1 MSEQKNNSNNIIDSS
16 KEQEFNKKID
26 KNSNIENDLN
36 NNNEENTSIQ
46 ILKEYSINNKFNELN
61 IKLTSYLDFI
71 KINIEL
77 NEYEKFESI
86 YKLNEIQKLF
96 GKNES
101 SEYFIKLISKTIYN
115 NEIKIE
121 IYENYLKLTLV
132 ENKILLLK
140 KKELSYQELKE
151 ENKYLKQLYENKPD
165 TKKKNQIKNENLIMS
180 KSVEIERNNSIYKE
194 SEFLEVRKLTIPKK
208 ENFEKYVI
216 NKYDKDKTEKLIEY
230 ILSINVS
237 INKFNDNHS
246 LSPLIPINKLIEEF
260 NLKDNFN
267 NIKYYR
273 KIKEDGNSFY
283 RIIIFQIFEFIIL
296 KNKIDLL
303 RSIIFDIYKCYN
315 DSITQNY
322 LNNGKLDKIKPNLIF
337 QILISIYLKCEE
349 NNIELSYKIF
359 LISINSCKSFD
370 EGLIWYYKYILYKY
384 IKENELKHFSKN
396 FNINIGSLLPEKY
409 ENNGN
414 FKFNEFYED
423 NLLKL
428 FINVEKI
435 IIYITPFIFGINIIL
450 IDNKIKNFNY
460 EGKSILDINES
471 INIFYKDGNYEL
483 LYNKEYFINNKNILF
498 HYINEENEI
507 ISQNLNK
514 FKKDNIENNSHDKN
528 DIKVKNIINSQKIN
542 DIKDLSILKNSQYP
556 NIHNSNIHNSTNNL
570 EIINN
575 NFDNNKNIY
584 DKEEID
590 LEKDRNINLNEQYI
604 EDMLS
609 KEKYINQNINQN
621 ICEKCNKYNKEKG
634 FYLCKL
640 CLNEMLDNECLLR
653 YLLFIEQRKKEKFDI
668 NSIKFENNEYSFDEL
683 FKFSKYYPN
692 INNYIDYIKSNICV
706 KCKQNIEEEGYQKL
720 LCGCYICKKCFDLY
734 IIMMLIQCPL
744 HPQSHFI
751 ECSIF

>member
-1 MSEQKNNSNNIIDSS
+1 MNNYNEDINLSKN
-16 KEQEFNKKID
+16 
-26 KNSNIENDLN
+26 LG
-36 NNNEENTSIQ
+36 
-46 ILKEYSINNKFNELN
+46 
-61 IKLTSYLDFI
+61 LD
-71 KINIEL
+71 
-77 NEYEKFESI
+77 
-86 YKLNEIQKLF
+86 
-96 GKNES
+96 
-101 SEYFIKLISKTIYN
+101 
-115 NEIKIE
+115 
-121 IYENYLKLTLV
+121 
-132 ENKILLLK
+132 
-140 KKELSYQELKE
+140 
-151 ENKYLKQLYENKPD
+151 
-165 TKKKNQIKNENLIMS
+165 
-180 KSVEIERNNSIYKE
+180 YKE
-194 SEFLEVRKLTIPKK
+194 SEFLEVRKLIIPKK
-208 ENFEKYVI
+208 ENFENI
-216 NKYDKDKTEKLIEY
+216 ISKYDKDKREKLIEY

-296 KNKIDLL
+296 KNKINLL
-303 RSIIFDIYKCYN
+303 SSIIFDIYQCYN
-315 DSITQNY
+315 NLITKNY
-322 LNNGKLDKIKPNLIF
+322 LNEGKLNKIKPNLIF

-349 NNIELSYKIF
+349 NNNELGYKIF
-359 LISINSCKSFD
+359 IISINSCKSFD

-471 INIFYKDGNYEL
+471 INIFYKDGKYEL

-498 HYINEENEI
+498 HYINEENKI

-514 FKKDNIENNSHDKN
+514 FKKDNIENKSHDKN
-528 DIKVKNIINSQKIN
+528 DIKVKNTINSQKIN
-542 DIKDLSILKNSQYP
+542 DIKDLSIFKNSQYP

-590 LEKDRNINLNEQYI
+590 LEKDRNILLNGQYI
-604 EDMLS
+604 YEHF
-609 KEKYINQNINQN
+609 YINQN

-634 FYLCKL
+634 FYLCKS
-640 CLNEMLDNECLLR
+640 CINEILDNECLLR

-720 LCGCYICKKCFDLY
+720 LCGCYICKKCFEDNPLFHMN
-734 IIMMLIQCPL
+734 ICPL
-744 HPQSHFI
+744 WKSNSGII
-751 ECSIF
+751 ELFKIFGGLNKL

>member
-1 MSEQKNNSNNIIDSS
+1 MFVKKSTEKRIDS
-16 KEQEFNKKID
+16 KK
-26 KNSNIENDLN
+26 NIYPLKKQLFSRTILEK
-36 NNNEENTSIQ
+36 SIM
-46 ILKEYSINNKFNELN
+46 ENELN
-61 IKLTSYLDFI
+61 
-71 KINIEL
+71 
-77 NEYEKFESI
+77 
-86 YKLNEIQKLF
+86 
-96 GKNES
+96 KN
-101 SEYFIKLISKTIYN
+101 SER
-115 NEIKIE
+115 
-121 IYENYLKLTLV
+121 
-132 ENKILLLK
+132 ILLPN
-140 KKELSYQELKE
+140 LSSRIWESKDFSNIMNNFNGDINLS
-151 ENKYLKQLYENKPD
+151 
-165 TKKKNQIKNENLIMS
+165 KNLGLD
-180 KSVEIERNNSIYKE
+180 YKE
-194 SEFLEVRKLTIPKK
+194 SEFLEVRKLIIPKK
-208 ENFEKYVI
+208 ENFEKYII
-216 NKYDKDKTEKLIEY
+216 NKYDKDKREKLIEY

-315 DSITQNY
+315 NSITQNY

-471 INIFYKDGNYEL
+471 INIFYKDGKYEL

-514 FKKDNIENNSHDKN
+514 FKKDNIENKSHDKN

-542 DIKDLSILKNSQYP
+542 DIYLKDLSIFKNSQYP

-590 LEKDRNINLNEQYI
+590 LEKERNILFNKQYI
-604 EDMLS
+604 EDILS

-640 CLNEMLDNECLLR
+640 CINEILDNECLLR

-692 INNYIDYIKSNICV
+692 INKYIDYIKSNICV

-720 LCGCYICKKCFDLY
+720 CCGCYICKKCFDSY
-734 IIMMLIQCPL
+734 IIMMSIQCPL
-744 HPQSHFI
+744 HPQSQFI

>member
-1 MSEQKNNSNNIIDSS
+1 MLENKNYGKINNDSKNIKNQNINLYLKNEMLSKTILENNIIKSISLLNDNKESIILSNLSS
-16 KEQEFNKKID
+16 RIWESKDLSKIM
-26 KNSNIENDLN
+26 N
-36 NNNEENTSIQ
+36 
-46 ILKEYSINNKFNELN
+46 YFNEDINLSKN
-61 IKLTSYLDFI
+61 LGLD
-71 KINIEL
+71 
-77 NEYEKFESI
+77 
-86 YKLNEIQKLF
+86 
-96 GKNES
+96 
-101 SEYFIKLISKTIYN
+101 
-115 NEIKIE
+115 
-121 IYENYLKLTLV
+121 
-132 ENKILLLK
+132 
-140 KKELSYQELKE
+140 
-151 ENKYLKQLYENKPD
+151 
-165 TKKKNQIKNENLIMS
+165 
-180 KSVEIERNNSIYKE
+180 YKE
-194 SEFLEVRKLTIPKK
+194 SEFLEVRKLIIPKK
-208 ENFEKYVI
+208 ENFEKYII
-216 NKYDKDKTEKLIEY
+216 NKYDKDKREKLIEY

-315 DSITQNY
+315 NSITQNY

-471 INIFYKDGNYEL
+471 INIFYKDGKYEL

-514 FKKDNIENNSHDKN
+514 FKKDNIENKSHDKN
-528 DIKVKNIINSQKIN
+528 DIKVKNIIKSQKIN
-542 DIKDLSILKNSQYP
+542 DIKDLSILKNSQ
-556 NIHNSNIHNSTNNL
+556 NQNIHNSTNNL

-590 LEKDRNINLNEQYI
+590 LEKDRNILLNEQYI
-604 EDMLS
+604 YEHF
-609 KEKYINQNINQN
+609 YINQN

-634 FYLCKL
+634 FYLCKS
-640 CLNEMLDNECLLR
+640 CINNMLDNECLVR
-653 YLLFIEQRKKEKFDI
+653 YLLSIEQREKFDI

-692 INNYIDYIKSNICV
+692 INKYIDYIKSKICV
-706 KCKQNIEEEGYQKL
+706 KCKNRIEKGNKL
-720 LCGCYICKKCFDLY
+720 GCGCYMCEGCYSFLMYFFFCPRCEKINNEFDSFF
-734 IIMMLIQCPL
+734 MR
-744 HPQSHFI
+744 
-751 ECSIF
+751 

>member
-1 MSEQKNNSNNIIDSS
+1 ME
-16 KEQEFNKKID
+16 
-26 KNSNIENDLN
+26 
-36 NNNEENTSIQ
+36 
-46 ILKEYSINNKFNELN
+46 NELN
-61 IKLTSYLDFI
+61 KNSEKIILPNLSSRIWESKDFSNIMNNYNEDINLSKNLGLD
-71 KINIEL
+71 
-77 NEYEKFESI
+77 
-86 YKLNEIQKLF
+86 
-96 GKNES
+96 
-101 SEYFIKLISKTIYN
+101 
-115 NEIKIE
+115 
-121 IYENYLKLTLV
+121 
-132 ENKILLLK
+132 
-140 KKELSYQELKE
+140 
-151 ENKYLKQLYENKPD
+151 
-165 TKKKNQIKNENLIMS
+165 
-180 KSVEIERNNSIYKE
+180 YKE
-194 SEFLEVRKLTIPKK
+194 SEFLEVRKLIIPKK
-208 ENFEKYVI
+208 ENFENII
-216 NKYDKDKTEKLIEY
+216 NKYDKDKREKLIEY

-246 LSPLIPINKLIEEF
+246 LSPLIQINKLIEEF

-315 DSITQNY
+315 NSITQNY

-471 INIFYKDGNYEL
+471 INIFYKDGKYEL

-498 HYINEENEI
+498 HYINEENKI

-514 FKKDNIENNSHDKN
+514 FKKDNIENKSHDKN

-542 DIKDLSILKNSQYP
+542 DIKDLSILKNSQ
-556 NIHNSNIHNSTNNL
+556 NQNIHNSTNNL

-590 LEKDRNINLNEQYI
+590 LEKDRNILLNEQYI
-604 EDMLS
+604 YEHF
-609 KEKYINQNINQN
+609 YINEN
-621 ICEKCNKYNKEKG
+621 ICEKCNKFNKENG
-634 FYLCKL
+634 FYLCRF
-640 CLNEMLDNECLLR
+640 CLNNILNNECLER
-653 YLLFIEQRKKEKFDI
+653 YRFCIKENIIFDI
-668 NSIKFENNEYSFDEL
+668 NSIKFGNHSFDEL
-683 FKFSKYYPN
+683 FKFSGYYPN
-692 INNYIDYIKSNICV
+692 KENYIDYIKSKICA
-706 KCKQNIEEEGYQKL
+706 KCGNKTLLIGKKL
-720 LCGCYICKKCFDLY
+720 LCGCYICCRCKSFQKYSLF
-734 IIMMLIQCPL
+734 CPL
-744 HPQSHFI
+744 CGKKNNEIDQFFYNMN
-751 ECSIF
+751 EEFEKCKAQ

>member
-1 MSEQKNNSNNIIDSS
+1 MVLSNLLSRIWQPEDFSKIMNKFKDNEISS
-16 KEQEFNKKID
+16 KYLI
-26 KNSNIENDLN
+26 
-36 NNNEENTSIQ
+36 
-46 ILKEYSINNKFNELN
+46 FNE
-61 IKLTSYLDFI
+61 I
-71 KINIEL
+71 
-77 NEYEKFESI
+77 EYE
-86 YKLNEIQKLF
+86 
-96 GKNES
+96 
-101 SEYFIKLISKTIYN
+101 FI
-115 NEIKIE
+115 
-121 IYENYLKLTLV
+121 
-132 ENKILLLK
+132 
-140 KKELSYQELKE
+140 
-151 ENKYLKQLYENKPD
+151 
-165 TKKKNQIKNENLIMS
+165 
-180 KSVEIERNNSIYKE
+180 
-194 SEFLEVRKLTIPKK
+194 EVRKFTIPKK
-208 ENFEKYVI
+208 ENFKKYII
-216 NKYDKDKTEKLIEY
+216 NKYDKDKREKLIEY

-303 RSIIFDIYKCYN
+303 RSIIFDIYQCYN
-315 DSITQNY
+315 NSITQNY

-471 INIFYKDGNYEL
+471 INIFYKDGKYEL

-514 FKKDNIENNSHDKN
+514 FKIDNIENKSHDKN

-542 DIKDLSILKNSQYP
+542 DIKDLSILKNSQ
-556 NIHNSNIHNSTNNL
+556 NQNIHNSTNNL

-692 INNYIDYIKSNICV
+692 INKYIDYIKSNICA
-706 KCKQNIEEEGYQKL
+706 KCGNKTLYLGKKL
-720 LCGCYICKKCFDLY
+720 LCGCYICCRCKSFQKYSLF
-734 IIMMLIQCPL
+734 CPL
-744 HPQSHFI
+744 CGKKNNEIDQFFYNMN
-751 ECSIF
+751 EEFEKCKAQ